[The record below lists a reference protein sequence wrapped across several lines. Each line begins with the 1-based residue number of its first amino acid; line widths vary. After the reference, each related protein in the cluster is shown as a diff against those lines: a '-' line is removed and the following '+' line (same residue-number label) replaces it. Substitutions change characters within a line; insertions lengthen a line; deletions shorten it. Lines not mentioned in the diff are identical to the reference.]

1 MSKGQ
6 NRQMGGL
13 PSLRALYIFEAAS
26 RHLTLI
32 RAAEALGLT
41 QGALSRQIRSLEDH
55 FGFPLFI
62 RKVSVA

>member
-1 MSKGQ
+1 
-6 NRQMGGL
+6 MGGP

-32 RAAEALGLT
+32 RAADALALT
-41 QGALSRQIRSLEDH
+41 QGALTRQIRSLEDH

>member
-1 MSKGQ
+1 
-6 NRQMGGL
+6 MGGL
-13 PSLRALYIFEAAS
+13 HSLRALYIFEAAS